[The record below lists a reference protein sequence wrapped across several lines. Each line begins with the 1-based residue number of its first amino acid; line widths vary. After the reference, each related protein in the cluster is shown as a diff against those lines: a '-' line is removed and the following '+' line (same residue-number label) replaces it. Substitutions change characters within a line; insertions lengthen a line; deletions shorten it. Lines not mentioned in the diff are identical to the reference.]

1 MYIFY
6 FHNKGIYMYVYN
18 YIYTYIYMFNVFR
31 YMLCILLQLGFIF
44 LTLLDFQDLTV
55 FKHIISLMVLK
66 VWSLD
71 QQAA

>member
-1 MYIFY
+1 
-6 FHNKGIYMYVYN
+6 
-18 YIYTYIYMFNVFR
+18 MFNVFR